1 MRLTIFLRLSE
12 VMQIKTFTMAGIL
25 AYDQGEPGVTLMKMI
40 VLSEVSDGSGTA
52 FWSSPCK
59 CGGIPHPVLCVL
71 SASGPVLV
79 PQSPNPGV
87 TV

>member
-1 MRLTIFLRLSE
+1 MAQGLPLSPPPASVGEFL
-12 VMQIKTFTMAGIL
+12 A
-25 AYDQGEPGVTLMKMI
+25 
-40 VLSEVSDGSGTA
+40 
-52 FWSSPCK
+52 
-59 CGGIPHPVLCVL
+59 PVLCVL